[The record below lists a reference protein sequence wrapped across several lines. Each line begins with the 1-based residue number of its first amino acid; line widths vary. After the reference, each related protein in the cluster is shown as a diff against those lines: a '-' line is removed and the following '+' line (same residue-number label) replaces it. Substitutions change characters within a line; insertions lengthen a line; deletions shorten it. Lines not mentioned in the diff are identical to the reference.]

1 MNFRKSIRLSS
12 LDSIRHIV
20 DNKSLEREDVINYL
34 DRLADTV
41 LEFDSVTF
49 HYYGKGNSKVPGLL
63 FKKNFADGTLFSFDL
78 VSNNKRSL
86 VLQTLYMDS
95 ATYQKRKSAK
105 TLPMQNA
112 NSNTSKTQVGQ
123 TSKDSITPTE
133 PIVNTSDG
141 RMFSLRNNAKTV
153 DNYTK
158 EQYNNFG
165 WARYAE
171 AISFNELED
180 LYSKIQEKGSL
191 RRFKHSANGEAIIEV
206 NNKPKTSLDVDNVFV
221 FVTGTKNVPKIT
233 RVLRVALF
241 NENDMEKV
249 RKHIYAREQKYS
261 NARTNAIVGNIYFEE
276 LVFEY
281 RREYFGDYQEYRNE
295 IGKQSGRS
303 ESEGDP
309 GAYRDRDQREGTAY
323 ETESG
328 ITSNDEISYSL
339 RNRTQAVALLERYEK
354 GEITKYQN
362 YRCNKV
368 LLWQTF
374 LFYLRRAFVIIC
386 F

>member
-1 MNFRKSIRLSS
+1 MKKTSDADYLNAVNRGDMETAQRMVDEAATMLNEYKGGHQNYPIAHDVVDRFVRDYKSGR
-12 LDSIRHIV
+12 
-20 DNKSLEREDVINYL
+20 
-34 DRLADTV
+34 
-41 LEFDSVTF
+41 
-49 HYYGKGNSKVPGLL
+49 
-63 FKKNFADGTLFSFDL
+63 
-78 VSNNKRSL
+78 
-86 VLQTLYMDS
+86 
-95 ATYQKRKSAK
+95 K
-105 TLPMQNA
+105 TLLPPPGKQ
-112 NSNTSKTQVGQ
+112 
-123 TSKDSITPTE
+123 
-133 PIVNTSDG
+133 
-141 RMFSLRNNAKTV
+141 FSLRNNAEV
-153 DNYTK
+153 DNYTE

-261 NARTNAIVGNIYFEE
+261 NARTSAIVGNIYFEE

-281 RREYFGDYQEYRNE
+281 RREDFGDYQEYRNE
-295 IGKQSGRS
+295 IGKQSSRS

-309 GAYRDRDQREGTAY
+309 GTYRDRDQREGTAY

-339 RNRTQAVALLERYEK
+339 RNRTQEVGETENALQKANAGLKADVEHFRRLAKLTEGAVFTKSSVEAAAKWLMNNNDVEGHSGELRLLL
-354 GEITKYQN
+354 TN
-362 YRCNKV
+362 
-368 LLWQTF
+368 
-374 LFYLRRAFVIIC
+374 RRTP
-386 F
+386 